1 VVGATVIP
9 DRSGE
14 LTTVAIIEVSGVRTV
29 AQSFDRSLGE
39 VFLTTD
45 PVGRVVVVD
54 APGSFVLPEER

>member
-1 VVGATVIP
+1 
-9 DRSGE
+9 
-14 LTTVAIIEVSGVRTV
+14 V